1 MYTRDIKHWIVSL
14 KEEEIFLAKEAYLK
28 YFSNVK
34 EATFYQ
40 LLARL
45 NNEKYLGKIAKG
57 LYYKPNIDNFDK
69 LPSDEKLL
77 NFFINK
83 NKSGM
88 ITGEKMFNSYNIID
102 SNNNIYEIYTNAIE
116 IKTVRNMS
124 NLKIQYLNVDF
135 KDEGIRNIVEFLDTI
150 EYIDLYEN
158 VNQEKLYEFLKT
170 HAKNYNEDDLFIVLE
185 QKNYKK
191 RNLATLKEIL
201 DYFKVK
207 NNLSRILNTA
217 SRYLISPQIKKA
229 LSI

>member
-1 MYTRDIKHWIVSL
+1 MYTRDIKHWVVSL

-28 YFSNVK
+28 YFTNVK

-45 NNEKYLGKIAKG
+45 NNEKYIGKIAKG
-57 LYYKPNIDNFDK
+57 LYFKPNLDNFDK

-88 ITGEKMFNSYNIID
+88 IVGDKMLKSFNIISEIND
-102 SNNNIYEIYTNAIE
+102 TYEIYTNAIE

-124 NLKIQYLNVDF
+124 NIKIQYLNVDF
-135 KDEGIRNIVEFLDTI
+135 KDEKIRNIIELLETI
-150 EYIDLYEN
+150 EIIDSYDPINLEN
-158 VNQEKLYEFLKT
+158 LYEFLKI
-170 HAKNYNEDDLFIVLE
+170 HAKNYDEDALFSVLDSR
-185 QKNYKK
+185 NYKK
-191 RNLATLKEIL
+191 RNLATLKEVL
-201 DYFKVK
+201 DYFKVS
-207 NNLSRILNTA
+207 NNLSRVLNTA
-217 SRYLISPQIKKA
+217 SRYMISTNIKKA

>member
-57 LYYKPNIDNFDK
+57 LYYKPNLDDFDK

-88 ITGEKMFNSYNIID
+88 IIGEKMLESYDIVDNT
-102 SNNNIYEIYTNAIE
+102 SNIYEIYTNAIE

-124 NLKIQYLNVDF
+124 NLRIQYLNVDF
-135 KDEGIRNIVEFLDTI
+135 KDDGIRYIVELLETI
-150 EYIDLYEN
+150 ENIDSYDN
-158 VNQEKLYEFLKT
+158 VNHEKLYEFLKS
-170 HAKNYNEDDLFIVLE
+170 HAKNYNEDDLFIVLNV
-185 QKNYKK
+185 KNYKK

-201 DYFKVK
+201 DYFNVK
-207 NNLSRILNTA
+207 NNLERILNTA
-217 SRYLISPQIKKA
+217 SRYLISTAVKSA